1 MGTWVRLRV
10 RTIRVLFQLY
20 HRGVVSLGLN
30 RLLNYRWFMPKAFQQ
45 WVEQQQQKQMIFDRP
60 ALIEEDAFRGGCLQ
74 G

>member
-45 WVEQQQQKQMIFDRP
+45 WVEQQQKQMIFDRP